1 MILGLYKDIG
11 DRLRKIRGKQ
21 TQERFVS
28 KLDLVGGLTRSNYSM
43 VEIGK
48 RPASLKLLDMISEQE
63 DVSYDYIFGTVDQ
76 RVSIHDVRYHQ
87 LLECWSLVSDK
98 DKDMILQYAK
108 RIVKKGNKE

>member
-11 DRLRKIRGKQ
+11 DRLKIIRGDQ
-21 TQERFVS
+21 TQERFV
-28 KLDLVGGLTRSNYSM
+28 KNLDLIGGFTRSNYSM
-43 VEIGK
+43 IEIGK
-48 RPASLKLLDMISEQE
+48 RPASLKLLDMITEQE
-63 DVSYDYIFGTVDQ
+63 DVSYDYIFNLVDY

-98 DKDMILQYAK
+98 DKDLILQYAK